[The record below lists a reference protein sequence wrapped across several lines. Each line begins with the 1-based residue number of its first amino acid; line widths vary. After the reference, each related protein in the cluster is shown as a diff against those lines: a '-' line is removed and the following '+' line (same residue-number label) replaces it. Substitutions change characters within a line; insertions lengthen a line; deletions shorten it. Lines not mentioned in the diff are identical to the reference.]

1 MLETELSFVTIN
13 GSTASYDQEL
23 PLCAA
28 GETAQWSTGLAMHAC
43 KPEDLNQ
50 SQVRWHSCDLSIR
63 GQR

>member
-28 GETAQWSTGLAMHAC
+28 GEMVQWSTGLAMHA
-43 KPEDLNQ
+43 
-50 SQVRWHSCDLSIR
+50 SQRT
-63 GQR
+63 